1 MIETM
6 PGLTYGRLA
15 RTLKEH
21 GFDERVTEAGRTFL
35 HESGARL
42 PLPPL
47 SDQEPLRAY
56 HYVAARALLDD
67 YGILSRETFDLLLAR
82 KTLARNPVPAP
93 VAR

>member
-6 PGLTYGRLA
+6 PGLTYGQLA
-15 RTLKEH
+15 GSLKEH
-21 GFDERVTEAGRTFL
+21 GFEELVTEAGRTFL

-42 PLPPL
+42 LLPPL

-67 YGILSRETFDLLLAR
+67 YGISPRDAFDLSLTR
-82 KTLARNPVPAP
+82 KMFSQNPAPAP
-93 VAR
+93 VAE